1 MKEIIK
7 LLRVSHW
14 TKNVFVFVPLVFSKN
29 LMNKDFLVEVLF
41 AFVFFSIA
49 SSLVYVFNDLIDA
62 GKDKL
67 HQIKKFRP
75 IASGKISRSKAVI
88 IIFILIIL
96 TAVSFFVLNLQF
108 NLVLLGYILLNI
120 SYSLLL
126 KKIVIIDLLSVSIG
140 FMLRVIS
147 GALVI
152 NVPLSSWLI
161 LTTLFLSLFL
171 AVAKRRAE
179 FIIYENENNTR
190 IVLKDYNLK
199 LLDLFLAVSAGGI
212 IISYSLYSVAERTV
226 NYFHTENLVFTTI
239 FVIYGI
245 FRYLYLIHKENNG
258 ENSLEILLK
267 DIPSIINIFIYGIV
281 IYYLIYHEKSL

>member
-29 LMNKDFLVEVLF
+29 LMNRDFLVEVLF

-152 NVPLSSWLI
+152 TVPLSSWLI

-245 FRYLYLIHKENNG
+245 FRYLYLIHKEKNR

-267 DIPSIINIFIYGIV
+267 DIPSIINILIYGIV

>member
-75 IASGKISRSKAVI
+75 IASGKISRSKAVV

-108 NLVLLGYILLNI
+108 NSVLLGYILLNI

-126 KKIVIIDLLSVSIG
+126 KKIVIVDLLSVSIG

-152 NVPLSSWLI
+152 TVPLSSWLI

-245 FRYLYLIHKENNG
+245 FRYLYLIHKEKNG

>member
-1 MKEIIK
+1 
-7 LLRVSHW
+7 
-14 TKNVFVFVPLVFSKN
+14 
-29 LMNKDFLVEVLF
+29 
-41 AFVFFSIA
+41 
-49 SSLVYVFNDLIDA
+49 
-62 GKDKL
+62 
-67 HQIKKFRP
+67 
-75 IASGKISRSKAVI
+75 
-88 IIFILIIL
+88 
-96 TAVSFFVLNLQF
+96 
-108 NLVLLGYILLNI
+108 LLGYVLLNI
-120 SYSLLL
+120 SYSLIL
-126 KKIVIIDLLSVSIG
+126 KKIVIVDILSVSIG

-152 NVPLSSWLI
+152 AVPLSSWLI

-245 FRYLYLIHKENNG
+245 FRYLYLIHKEKNG

>member
-126 KKIVIIDLLSVSIG
+126 KKIVIVDLLSVSIG

-245 FRYLYLIHKENNG
+245 FRYLYLIHKEKNG

-267 DIPSIINIFIYGIV
+267 DIPSIINILIYGIV

>member
-29 LMNKDFLVEVLF
+29 LMNKDFVVEVLF

-126 KKIVIIDLLSVSIG
+126 KKIVIVDLLSVSIG

-152 NVPLSSWLI
+152 TVPLSSWLI

-212 IISYSLYSVAERTV
+212 IISYSLYSIAERTV

-267 DIPSIINIFIYGIV
+267 DIPSIINILIYGIV

>member
-29 LMNKDFLVEVLF
+29 LMNKDFVVEVLF

-96 TAVSFFVLNLQF
+96 AAVSFFVLNLQF

-126 KKIVIIDLLSVSIG
+126 KKIVIVDLLSVSIG

-152 NVPLSSWLI
+152 TVPLSSWLI

-212 IISYSLYSVAERTV
+212 IISYSLYSIAERTV

-267 DIPSIINIFIYGIV
+267 DIPSIINILIYGIV

>member
-7 LLRVSHW
+7 LFRVSHW
-14 TKNVFVFVPLVFSKN
+14 AKNVFVFVPLVFSKN
-29 LMNKDFLVEVLF
+29 LMNKDFLIEVLF
-41 AFVFFSIA
+41 AFIFFSIA
-49 SSLVYVFNDLIDA
+49 SSLVYVFNDLIDSE
-62 GKDKL
+62 KDKL

-75 IASGKISRSKAVI
+75 IASGKISKNQAVI
-88 IIFILIIL
+88 LIFVLVFLSGI
-96 TAVSFFVLNLQF
+96 SFFVLNLQF
-108 NLVLLGYILLNI
+108 NLILLGYVLLNI
-120 SYSLLL
+120 SYSLIL
-126 KKIVIIDLLSVSIG
+126 KKIVIVDLLSVSIG

-152 NVPLSSWLI
+152 AVPLSSWLI

-199 LLDLFLAVSAGGI
+199 LLDQFLAISAGGI

-226 NYFHTENLVFTTI
+226 NYFHTENLVFTTV

-245 FRYLYLIHKENNG
+245 FRYLYLIHKEKNG

-267 DIPSIINIFIYGIV
+267 DIPSILNIFIYGIV

>member
-245 FRYLYLIHKENNG
+245 FRYLYLIHKEKNG

>member
-75 IASGKISRSKAVI
+75 IASGKISKSKAVI

-126 KKIVIIDLLSVSIG
+126 KKIVIVDLLSVSIG

-267 DIPSIINIFIYGIV
+267 DIPSIINILIYGIV

>member
-75 IASGKISRSKAVI
+75 IASGKISRSKAVV

-108 NLVLLGYILLNI
+108 NSVLLGYILLNI

-126 KKIVIIDLLSVSIG
+126 KKIVIVDLLSVSIG

-152 NVPLSSWLI
+152 TVPLSSWLI

-245 FRYLYLIHKENNG
+245 FRYLYLIHKEKNG

-267 DIPSIINIFIYGIV
+267 DSSSYTNI
-281 IYYLIYHEKSL
+281 K

>member
-67 HQIKKFRP
+67 HQIKKYRP
-75 IASGKISRSKAVI
+75 IASGKISKSKAVV

-267 DIPSIINIFIYGIV
+267 DIPSIINILIYGIV

>member
-67 HQIKKFRP
+67 HQIKKYRP
-75 IASGKISRSKAVI
+75 IASGKISKSKAVI

-152 NVPLSSWLI
+152 TVPLSSWLI

-245 FRYLYLIHKENNG
+245 FRYLYLIHKEKNR

>member
-29 LMNKDFLVEVLF
+29 LMNKDFVVEVLF

-245 FRYLYLIHKENNG
+245 FRYLYLIHKEKNG

-267 DIPSIINIFIYGIV
+267 DIPSIINILIYGIV

>member
-7 LLRVSHW
+7 LFRVSHW
-14 TKNVFVFVPLVFSKN
+14 AKNVFVFVPLVFSKN
-29 LMNKDFLVEVLF
+29 LMNKDFLIEVLF
-41 AFVFFSIA
+41 AFIFFSIA
-49 SSLVYVFNDLIDA
+49 SSLVYVFNDLIDSE
-62 GKDKL
+62 KDKL

-75 IASGKISRSKAVI
+75 IASGKISKNQAVI
-88 IIFILIIL
+88 LIFVLVFLSGI
-96 TAVSFFVLNLQF
+96 SFFVLNLQF
-108 NLVLLGYILLNI
+108 NLILLGYVLLNI
-120 SYSLLL
+120 SYSLIL
-126 KKIVIIDLLSVSIG
+126 KKIVIVDILSVSIG

-152 NVPLSSWLI
+152 AVPLSSWLI

-245 FRYLYLIHKENNG
+245 FRYLYLIHKEKNG

>member
-67 HQIKKFRP
+67 HQIKKYRP
-75 IASGKISRSKAVI
+75 IASGKISKSKAVV

-245 FRYLYLIHKENNG
+245 FRYLYLIHKEKNG

-267 DIPSIINIFIYGIV
+267 DIPSIINILIYGIV

>member
-152 NVPLSSWLI
+152 TVPLSSWLI

-245 FRYLYLIHKENNG
+245 FRYLYLIHKEKNG